1 VLLRLEAVGGFCASR
16 APAALLPL
24 TPLIFPPSLLAPAPD
39 RNVQG
44 GAPDV
49 VYAYTP
55 GADLAVDIST
65 CGSLFDTKLYIFDD
79 PANLQVWGG

>member
-1 VLLRLEAVGGFCASR
+1 VLLRLEAVRGILRLSCPCCLAASY
-16 APAALLPL
+16 
-24 TPLIFPPSLLAPAPD
+24 TTNFPSLLAPAPD